1 MQKVY
6 HEVNQLDRHCYE
18 AFGLSEDILM
28 ENAARAISDAIVQ
41 NFSPNKKVLIVS
53 GVGNN
58 GADGIV
64 VARHLHG
71 DYNVSLY
78 LPFGAKSPMCVLQLQ
93 RAKQLGI
100 SIVEKIEDGYDIVID
115 ALFGTGLNK
124 PLNSRAVEVIEQM
137 NALSGFKIACD
148 IASGIDS
155 EGEVE
160 GVAFEAHTTITM
172 GALKK
177 SLFSDKAKEYVG
189 EIEVAHL
196 GVTRRLYEAYDTSIF
211 LLEKSDMRLP
221 HRHKANTHKGNYG
234 HVHVIVGEQEGAGI
248 MAAMSAFRFGSGLV
262 TAVSPSKPANLPLY
276 LMHSRSIGSHCSALA
291 LGMGLGDFDLSKI
304 LELDIPMVVDA
315 DMFYKDEIKQLLNK
329 EQIVLTPHPKEFVSL
344 LKLCNIADISVGEL
358 QSSRFKYLEL
368 FSTQYPNIVL
378 LLKGANVLI
387 AHQEKIYINT
397 LGSATLAKG
406 GSGDVLAGLIASLL
420 AQNYSPLDATIS
432 ASLAHT
438 MASRQ
443 YTKNSYAMTPLELIE
458 TIALLKV

>member
-1 MQKVY
+1 VQKVY

-18 AFGLSEDILM
+18 AFGLTEDILM

-41 NFSPNKKVLIVS
+41 NFAKNKNLLIVS

-71 DYNVSLY
+71 DFNVSLC
-78 LPFGAKSPMCVLQLQ
+78 LPFGAKSPMCMLQLQ
-93 RAKQLGI
+93 RAKLLGLTV
-100 SIVEKIEDGYDIVID
+100 VEKIEDNYDIVVD

-124 PLNSRAVEVIEQM
+124 PLDNRALEVIEQM

-160 GVAFEAHTTITM
+160 RVAFEAHKTITM

-189 EIEVAHL
+189 DIEVAHL
-196 GVTRRLYEAYDTSIF
+196 GVARGFYEAYDTSIF
-211 LLEKSDMRLP
+211 LLEKSDIRLP
-221 HRHKANTHKGNYG
+221 HRRKANKHKGNYG

-262 TAVSPSKPANLPLY
+262 SVVSSIKPANLPLY
-276 LMHSRSIGSHCSALA
+276 LMHSHSIGSHCSALA

-315 DMFYKDEIKQLLNK
+315 DMFYKDEIKQLLKK
-329 EQIVLTPHPKEFVSL
+329 EQILLTPHPKEFVSL
-344 LKLCNIADISVGEL
+344 LKLCNIAGISVKQL
-358 QSSRFKYLEL
+358 QSNRFKYSEL
-368 FSTQYPNIVL
+368 FSQHYPHVVL
-378 LLKGANVLI
+378 VLKGANVLI
-387 AHQEKIYINT
+387 AHQAKIYINPH
-397 LGSATLAKG
+397 GSSVLAKG

-420 AQNYSPLDATIS
+420 SQGYTPLDAALN
-432 ASLAHT
+432 ASLAHAI
-438 MASRQ
+438 ASRQ
-443 YTKNSYAMTPLELIE
+443 YSKNSYAMTPLELIE
-458 TIALLKV
+458 TIARLKI

>member
-28 ENAARAISDAIVQ
+28 ENAARGISEFILA
-41 NFSPNKKVLIVS
+41 NFDKDKSILIVS

-71 DYNVSLY
+71 EYKVSLY
-78 LPFGAKSPMCVLQLQ
+78 LPFGAKSPMCILQLQ
-93 RAKQLGI
+93 RAKQLGV
-100 SIVEKIEDGYDIVID
+100 SIVERIEDSYDIIID
-115 ALFGTGLNK
+115 AFFGTGLNK
-124 PLNSRAVEVIEQM
+124 PLNSRAVEALKQM

-155 EGEVE
+155 VGNIEQ
-160 GVAFEAHTTITM
+160 VAFEAHTTITM

-221 HRHKANTHKGNYG
+221 HRQKANRHKGSYG
-234 HVHVIVGEQEGAGI
+234 HVCVIVGEQEGAGI
-248 MAAMSAFRFGSGLV
+248 MAAMSAFAFGSGLV
-262 TAVSPSKPANLPLY
+262 SVISPNKPANLPLY
-276 LMHSRSIGSHCSALA
+276 LMHSRSIGSRCGALA
-291 LGMGLGDFDLSKI
+291 LGMGMGDFDLSKI
-304 LELDIPMVVDA
+304 LELDVPMVVDA
-315 DMFYKDEIKQLLNK
+315 DMFYKDEITQLLKK
-329 EQIVLTPHPKEFVSL
+329 EQIVVTPHPKEFVSL
-344 LKLCNIADISVGEL
+344 LKLCTIVDISIEQL
-358 QSSRFKYLEL
+358 QNNRFYYVEL
-368 FSTQYPNIVL
+368 FSQHYPHIVL

-387 AHQEKIYINT
+387 AHQNTIYINT

-432 ASLAHT
+432 ASLAHA

-458 TIALLKV
+458 AITQLKI